1 MALSKRRLIVGSV
14 VLGLAVVVGVLYGY
28 LAGVAVLIVAAMSLM
43 VVYMR
48 GHTDVLTSQRA
59 PEEMGSGTIWLRQGR
74 QPLGRSFRGPT
85 QGLAS

>member
-1 MALSKRRLIVGSV
+1 MALVWKRRRIVGSV

-48 GHTDVLTSQRA
+48 GHIDVLTSSRS
-59 PEEMGSGTIWLRQGR
+59 PEEMVREQFGSDKDDNR
-74 QPLGRSFRGPT
+74 
-85 QGLAS
+85 

>member
-1 MALSKRRLIVGSV
+1 MAFVSKRRRIVGFV

-48 GHTDVLTSQRA
+48 GHTDVLTSPRS
-59 PEEMGSGTIWLRQGR
+59 PEEMVRQQFDSDKDDNR
-74 QPLGRSFRGPT
+74 
-85 QGLAS
+85 